1 MEDNWNLKNKVIWNQ
16 YDYEDKSYYLKPEI
30 EKYEWETKPE
40 HESDILYYKSDIE
53 ILRQKI
59 IDDIEEECG
68 LNLYEECGSMEDRFI
83 RRINERFGVEE

>member
-40 HESDILYYKSDIE
+40 HESDILYYKSDID
-53 ILRQKI
+53 ILRQKL
-59 IDDIEEECG
+59 IDDLLNSYEWKELSDKSIIE
-68 LNLYEECGSMEDRFI
+68 I
-83 RRINERFGVEE
+83 INKRFGVEE